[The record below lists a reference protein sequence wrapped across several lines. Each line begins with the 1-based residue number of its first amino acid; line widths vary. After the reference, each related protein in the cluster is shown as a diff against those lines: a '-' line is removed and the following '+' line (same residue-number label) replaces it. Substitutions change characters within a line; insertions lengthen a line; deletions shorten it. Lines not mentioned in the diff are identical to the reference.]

1 MGFCKLCKEGRLQ
14 KLKSQV
20 VNLLRVAILDEEYQT
35 DQRRERQ
42 RFTDLYSKYFE
53 DDENKADLFTGLNLL
68 R

>member
-1 MGFCKLCKEGRLQ
+1 M
-14 KLKSQV
+14 KSQV